1 MPGAYTDGE
10 EDGVPRP
17 RPTLL
22 LRIEA
27 VLAKQRTKWE
37 CLAWLASA
45 LGAATLVRMAAGL
58 ITSGVPFAFYF
69 PAVSVVA
76 IFTGWR
82 CGLIAVF
89 ASAAIAWFLF
99 VPPLYTLHAPA
110 LQQGLTVIVWF
121 VIASA
126 QVFIAAFL
134 RSALQRALWS
144 ETRYRTLLNEQKQ
157 VTGHREIQIGELR
170 HRLKNLLTVIE
181 ALAKSSKDRHAT
193 PEVQTFLSRFL
204 GRLHALGAAADLVLA
219 GGRRVSIECGT
230 LVRATL
236 SPFMEERPRFN
247 FLGPELHLSEQTGS
261 TLGLALHELATN
273 ALKYGALTRDTG
285 RVSIEWTAT
294 RLDAQMER
302 VEILWREHGGPP
314 PTPPEK
320 EGFGT
325 RLIRSVAA
333 REREGEVQISYDP
346 AGFSCCIA
354 FLRPAPSSQSEPAA
368 ARAATQ
374 RIGSLAPATEV
385 LVGDEGLEPSTR

>member
-17 RPTLL
+17 RSTLL

-27 VLAKQRTKWE
+27 MLARQRTKWE
-37 CLAWLASA
+37 CLAWLISA
-45 LGAATLVRMAAGL
+45 LGAATLLRMAAGL
-58 ITSGVPFAFYF
+58 ITAGVPLAFYF

-82 CGLIAVF
+82 CGMVAVA

-99 VPPLYTLHAPA
+99 VPPVYTLHPPT
-110 LQQGLTVIVWF
+110 LPQGLILLVWF

-134 RSALQRALWS
+134 RSALQRALSS
-144 ETRYRTLLNEQKQ
+144 ETRYRTLLDKQKQ
-157 VTGHREIQIGELR
+157 VTGHRDIQIGELR

-181 ALAKSSKDRHAT
+181 ALAKSSRRRQPTHEEQA
-193 PEVQTFLSRFL
+193 FLHRFL

-219 GGRRVSIECGT
+219 GGRQVSIECGT

-236 SPFMEERPRFN
+236 SPFMEEQPRFD
-247 FLGPELHLSEQTGS
+247 FSGPELHLSEETGS

-273 ALKYGALTRDTG
+273 ALKYGALTRESG
-285 RVSIEWTAT
+285 RVSVSWSRTPF
-294 RLDAQMER
+294 DAEAER
-302 VEILWREHGGPP
+302 VEIVWQEHGGPP
-314 PTPPEK
+314 PTRPEK

-333 REREGEVQISYDP
+333 RERDGEVQISYDP

-354 FLRPAPSSQSEPAA
+354 FLRQTGLSQAEPLTDGAAAEPASNEE
-368 ARAATQ
+368 
-374 RIGSLAPATEV
+374 II
-385 LVGDEGLEPSTR
+385 LVGDAGLEPAIR